1 MLVTGSDH
9 SLPFLFLMRVFL
21 LLFASMIDCDWC
33 FRVTRVMISPSSSPL
48 SSSSVDRKDMQV
60 CSLLNV
66 TVLLLFPVHTV
77 WINSIHSS
85 HVPIGQSLSLTHTIT
100 CKCDLAP
107 ETLTNP
113 PPLCTLGELLTITQC
128 TDRGMELNQEGA
140 FTTSDIIE
148 EVFFY
153 SIMTSCPPKKTSRLI
168 LIQK

>member
-128 TDRGMELNQEGA
+128 TDRGMELNQESTGEHLLDKRELLLHPILLRRFF
-140 FTTSDIIE
+140 FT
-148 EVFFY
+148 V
-153 SIMTSCPPKKTSRLI
+153 
-168 LIQK
+168 